1 MRLVEAHQL
10 IPAGLITQ
18 TVAGE
23 VEWNPTQ
30 LGVGE
35 GHVGTTSESN
45 SSIQDN
51 CLTAALENL

>member
-1 MRLVEAHQL
+1 MRLVGAHQL

-18 TVAGE
+18 IVAGE

-35 GHVGTTSESN
+35 GHVGTASDSDRGTQNKCS
-45 SSIQDN
+45 
-51 CLTAALENL
+51 TTALENL